1 MYVDNLTDR
10 RQGVDGIY
18 NVGPL
23 ATSFY
28 VPDDED
34 YPERVATLV
43 RAGILKISS
52 GPGEG
57 LEKNGLP
64 NGFPEAK
71 PEEVKV
77 EAKEEPVEVAE
88 EVVEDGG
95 DNTES
100 TATESKPKSTARRGA
115 KK

>member
-10 RQGVDGIY
+10 RQGIDGIY
-18 NVGPL
+18 NVDPL
-23 ATSFY
+23 VTSFY
-28 VPDDED
+28 VPDEDD
-34 YPERVATLV
+34 YPDRVATLV
-43 RAGILKISS
+43 RAGILKISD
-52 GPGEG
+52 G

-64 NGFPEAK
+64 NGFP
-71 PEEVKV
+71 

-95 DNTES
+95 DNTEPS
-100 TATESKPKSTARRGA
+100 ATESKPKSTTRRGT

>member
-10 RQGVDGIY
+10 RQGIDGIY
-18 NVGPL
+18 NVDPL
-23 ATSFY
+23 VTSFY
-28 VPDDED
+28 VPDEYD
-34 YPERVATLV
+34 YPDRVATLV
-43 RAGILKISS
+43 RAGILKISD
-52 GPGEG
+52 G

-71 PEEVKV
+71 PEVV
-77 EAKEEPVEVAE
+77 AKEEPVELAE

>member
-10 RQGVDGIY
+10 RQGIDGIY
-18 NVGPL
+18 NVDPL
-23 ATSFY
+23 VTSFY
-28 VPDDED
+28 VPDEDD
-34 YPERVATLV
+34 YPDRVATLV
-43 RAGILKISS
+43 RAGILKIS
-52 GPGEG
+52 EG

-64 NGFPEAK
+64 NGVPEAK

-77 EAKEEPVEVAE
+77 EAKEAPVEVAE
-88 EVVEDGG
+88 EVVENGG

-100 TATESKPKSTARRGA
+100 TATESKPKSTTRRGV